1 MPTTQT
7 LAEWLAEDERRYVVM
22 RHSKRS
28 KEDGTTYVEQ
38 GEVRF
43 DVYTHLPNGQRV
55 ASGIAIP
62 HEMLREPNVGDH
74 ILLQAKIAVSNMLRG
89 STDPSRDAG

>member
-22 RHSKRS
+22 RQSKRS
-28 KEDGTTYVEQ
+28 TEDGTTYVEK

-55 ASGIAIP
+55 ASGIAIQ
-62 HEMLREPNVGDH
+62 HEMLSEPSVGDH
-74 ILLQAKIAVSNMLRG
+74 ILLQAKLAVLNLLRG
-89 STDPSRDAG
+89 TTDPSRDAD